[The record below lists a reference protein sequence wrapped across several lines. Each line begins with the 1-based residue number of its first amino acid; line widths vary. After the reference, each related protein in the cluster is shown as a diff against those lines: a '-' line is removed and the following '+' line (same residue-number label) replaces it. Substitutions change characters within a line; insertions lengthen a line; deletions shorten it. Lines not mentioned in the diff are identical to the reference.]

1 MDAVITAGGIPE
13 PDDPLY
19 PYTQGKPKA
28 LLELAG
34 RPLIQWVLDA
44 VSASD
49 LVQNIVVVGLS
60 SEDNLTSDKPLNFVP
75 NQGDMLQNIRAGT
88 QKAVALNE
96 GATYVLT
103 VSSDI
108 PGITREMV
116 DWTITTAL
124 ETEHDLYYNVITRE
138 VMEGRYPGSNRSYVR
153 LKNYELCGGDM
164 NVFRASLVTAR
175 KELWERII
183 ASRKNALRQAA
194 LIGYGTLF
202 LLLLRRLTLESGIK
216 RASKSLGIRGRALIC
231 PYAEIGMDVDKPY
244 QLEILAEDLSKK
256 NLP

>member
-60 SEDNLTSDKPLNFVP
+60 SEDNLTSDRPLNFVP

-96 GATYVLT
+96 EATYVLT

-116 DWTITTAL
+116 DWTITSAL
-124 ETEHDLYYNVITRE
+124 ETDHDLYYNVITRE

-153 LKNYELCGGDM
+153 LKDYELCGGDM
-164 NVFRASLVTAR
+164 NVFRASLVTTR

-183 ASRKNALRQAA
+183 ASRKNPLKQVA
-194 LIGYGTLF
+194 LIGYGSLV
-202 LLLLRRLTLESGIK
+202 LLLLGRLTLESGIK
-216 RASKSLGIRGRALIC
+216 RASKGLGIRGRALIC

-256 NLP
+256 TLP

>member
-1 MDAVITAGGIPE
+1 MDAVITAGGIPKPE
-13 PDDPLY
+13 DPLY

-44 VSASD
+44 VSASKM
-49 LVQNIVVVGLS
+49 VENIVVVGLS
-60 SEDNLTSDKPLNFVP
+60 PEYDLTSAKPLNFIP

-88 QKAVALNE
+88 QEAVSLNE
-96 GATYVLT
+96 QAVYVLS

-108 PGITREMV
+108 PGITQEMV
-116 DWTITTAL
+116 DWTISSAL

-153 LKNYELCGGDM
+153 LKDYELCGGDM

-175 KELWERII
+175 EALWERII
-183 ASRKNALRQAA
+183 ASRKNAFRQAA
-194 LIGYGTLF
+194 LIGYGSLL
-202 LLLLRRLTLESGIK
+202 LLLLRQLTLESGIK

-244 QLEILAEDLSKK
+244 QLEILAEDLGRKP
-256 NLP
+256 LT

>member
-1 MDAVITAGGIPE
+1 MDAVITAGGIPK

-60 SEDNLTSDKPLNFVP
+60 SEYNLTSDRPLNFVP

-116 DWTITTAL
+116 DWTITSAL
-124 ETEHDLYYNVITRE
+124 ETDHDLYYNVITRE

-153 LKNYELCGGDM
+153 LKDYELCGGDM
-164 NVFRASLVTAR
+164 NVIRASLVTTR

-183 ASRKNALRQAA
+183 ASRKNPLRQAA
-194 LIGYGTLF
+194 LIGYGSLV
-202 LLLLRRLTLESGIK
+202 LLLLGRLTL
-216 RASKSLGIRGRALIC
+216 R
-231 PYAEIGMDVDKPY
+231 IGD
-244 QLEILAEDLSKK
+244 
-256 NLP
+256 